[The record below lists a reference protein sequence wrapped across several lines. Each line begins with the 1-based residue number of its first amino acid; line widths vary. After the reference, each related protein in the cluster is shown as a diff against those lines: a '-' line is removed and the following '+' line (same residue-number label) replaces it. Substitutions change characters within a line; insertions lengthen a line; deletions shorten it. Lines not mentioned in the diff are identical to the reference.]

1 MLPRAAR
8 GGSYRR
14 MPPRCVNSILALAA
28 LNLMAVSPANAA
40 SDTETPA
47 AVASSAALRAA
58 VTPDGVIGHLAALQA
73 IADAHGGTRT
83 AGSPGHEASVDY
95 VAEQLR
101 EAGYAVRFETF
112 TFPRFEELQP
122 PRLTVSAGSGE
133 EAIAGLEPRT
143 LIFSGAGTV
152 EAPIWPAGRRKWNA
166 VAQGCEASDFKGMP
180 QGAIALVRRGECWL
194 GTKVENAAEAGAA
207 AVIIYNRDGKGAF
220 GGELSEPASIP
231 AVTLGHAAG
240 RKLAEA
246 ARRGQVTA
254 RLSVEARTHQQP
266 TRNLIAETGTV
277 DPERVVL
284 VGAHL
289 DSVPDGPGI
298 NDNASGAAAILE
310 IARQIARLGIEPANR
325 LRFAFW
331 SAEENG
337 LLGSHHHAESLS
349 PRERE
354 RIAAVLN
361 FDMLGSPNY
370 ARLVYD
376 GDGSISDE
384 AGPDG
389 SARIERIFRDYF
401 AAVGLAVGEIDFEDP
416 SDHLSF
422 AEYGIPAGGLVAG
435 DGEHKSSKEARLFG
449 GEADAP
455 YDPCFHEACDRLD
468 NINSKAIGELSD
480 AAAHAVVVLGSDAE
494 S

>member
-1 MLPRAAR
+1 M
-8 GGSYRR
+8 
-14 MPPRCVNSILALAA
+14 NSILALAA
-28 LNLMAVSPANAA
+28 LGLMAASAASAA
-40 SDTETPA
+40 SDTETKA
-47 AVASSAALRAA
+47 LVASSAALRAA
-58 VTPDGVIGHLAALQA
+58 VTPDGVIDHLNALQA

-95 VAEQLR
+95 VAEKLR

-112 TFPRFEELQP
+112 TFPSFEEVRP
-122 PRLTVSAGSGE
+122 PRLTMLAGAGESG
-133 EAIAGLEPRT
+133 ITGLEPRT

-152 EAPIWPAGRRKWNA
+152 EAPIWPAGRRKRNA

-207 AVIIYNRDGKGAF
+207 AVIVYNRDEGGAF
-220 GGELSEPASIP
+220 YGELSEPASIP

-240 RKLAEA
+240 RRLAQA
-246 ARRGQVTA
+246 ARQGQVTA
-254 RLSVEARTHQQP
+254 RLSVDAHTKQQP
-266 TRNLIAETGTV
+266 TRNLIAETGTGN
-277 DPERVVL
+277 PERVVL

-289 DSVPDGPGI
+289 DSVAAGPGI
-298 NDNASGAAAILE
+298 NDNASGAAAVLE
-310 IARQIARLGIEPANR
+310 IARQIARLGLEPANR

-331 SAEENG
+331 GAEENG
-337 LLGSHHHAESLS
+337 LLGSAHHVESLP
-349 PRERE
+349 PRERK

-361 FDMLGSPNY
+361 FDMLGSSNY

-376 GDGSISDE
+376 GDGSSSDE

-389 SARIERIFRDYF
+389 SARIEHIFRDYF

-422 AEYGIPAGGLVAG
+422 AEHDIPTGGLVAG
-435 DGEHKSSKEARLFG
+435 DGEEKSAKEARLFG

-468 NINSKAIGELSD
+468 NINRTAIDELSD
-480 AAAHAVVVLGSDAE
+480 AAAHAVVVLGSNPE